1 MFNFFGNHS
10 AKQNDPFCGK
20 LADYG
25 KTFDD
30 FKESD
35 VAIKIWLP
43 EPAEEKL
50 RELCGY
56 FAVSRPAFLRS
67 IYFVYLYGRYD
78 FEQMRSKSLGLF
90 CASDADVMFSRLQVP
105 VTHRSGTSTTPELGK
120 NAEDFKLWLPS
131 KMKVDLQRLANRA
144 ETPLSQF
151 LREVLVSALFGHGY
165 LAERTALTRSAGTEA
180 DIDSKE

>member
-1 MFNFFGNHS
+1 MFNVFRNHS
-10 AKQNDPFCGK
+10 AKTYDPFCEN

-30 FKESD
+30 FKEND

-43 EPAEEKL
+43 EPAEEML

-56 FAVSRPAFLRS
+56 FAVSRPILLRS

-90 CASDADVMFSRLQVP
+90 CASDADVKYS
-105 VTHRSGTSTTPELGK
+105 
-120 NAEDFKLWLPS
+120 
-131 KMKVDLQRLANRA
+131 
-144 ETPLSQF
+144 
-151 LREVLVSALFGHGY
+151 
-165 LAERTALTRSAGTEA
+165 
-180 DIDSKE
+180 